1 MVVER
6 KVLRSVSELSMFK
19 YLLVFYLIFF
29 ILSVII
35 MGIVALVGWLS
46 LASSGITISDLL
58 QYIGLGNL
66 GIPGITNFAG
76 GGTLSIVL
84 AIVGGLVASVFYA
97 AFGTL
102 VVWIMNVILKISGGI
117 EVRFLEKKVEVEEP
131 NE

>member
-1 MVVER
+1 MAVER

-35 MGIVALVGWLS
+35 IGIAALIAWLG
-46 LASSGITISDLL
+46 LASSGITINDLL

-66 GIPGITNFAG
+66 GITNFAG
-76 GGTLSIVL
+76 GGTLGIVL

-102 VVWIMNVILKISGGI
+102 VVWIMNVVLRISGGI
-117 EVRFLEKKVEVEEP
+117 EIRLLDKKIEVEESS
-131 NE
+131 E

>member
-35 MGIVALVGWLS
+35 MGIAALIAWLS

-58 QYIGLGNL
+58 QFVGLSNL
-66 GIPGITNFAG
+66 RIPGITNFAG

-102 VVWIMNVILKISGGI
+102 VIWIMNVILKISGGI
-117 EVRFLEKKVEVEEP
+117 EIRFLEKKVEVEEP
-131 NE
+131 DE